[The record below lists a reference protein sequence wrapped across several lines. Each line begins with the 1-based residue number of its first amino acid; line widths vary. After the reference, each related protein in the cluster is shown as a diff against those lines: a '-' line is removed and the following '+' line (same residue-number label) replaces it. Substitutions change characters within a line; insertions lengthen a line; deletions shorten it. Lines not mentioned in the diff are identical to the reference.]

1 MNDFIYIK
9 YGGVEIKSILMSHAF
24 METTNM
30 RCVICGTDGRGAH
43 SADTQWYMVGILEII
58 KQAYIPVAQTYTL

>member
-1 MNDFIYIK
+1 MYGVFFISVNDFIYIK

-30 RCVICGTDGRGAH
+30 RCVIGGTDGRGAH
-43 SADTQWYMVGILEII
+43 SADSHVVYVLWR
-58 KQAYIPVAQTYTL
+58 AYLK

>member
-1 MNDFIYIK
+1 MYGVFFISVNDFIYIK

-30 RCVICGTDGRGAH
+30 RCVISGTDGRGAH
-43 SADTQWYMVGILEII
+43 SADTQWYMFYGGH
-58 KQAYIPVAQTYTL
+58 TWNN